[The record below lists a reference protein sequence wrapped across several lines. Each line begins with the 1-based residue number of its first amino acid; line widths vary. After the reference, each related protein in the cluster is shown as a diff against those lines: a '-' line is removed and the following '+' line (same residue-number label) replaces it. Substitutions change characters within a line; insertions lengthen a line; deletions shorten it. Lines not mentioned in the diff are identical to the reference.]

1 MREQRSKQVQLTL
14 LEKREHYCRLLFF
27 LCSWTFV
34 ILSGVEVC
42 INMINYYSFP
52 EEQDDESK
60 HVGWIVYVVGV
71 ALFTLCNVVEVSADR
86 LNVIY
91 MLAMVV
97 VCLVP
102 FMAEDYWDFSSYC
115 RQSFYGCLLLGCL
128 QPDLRK
134 VLVGNSAAYAIRLGA
149 SQFFIAEPKAMMSPR
164 ELANFQMANVATEL
178 TDIVLLTAFHYLL
191 ELAAV
196 ALVESQLVCKDA
208 TVELESVRAVLDEL
222 SDGVVY
228 LDQDLRV
235 RGNSAKFAQTLMPN
249 PGVGASLQ
257 KENFFDYVAEEDR
270 QVLSNYISSRSEG
283 FGTNQVADPICI
295 NLLDCHAM
303 RFAVQVFHALVF
315 NSQLGQWHLLA
326 VQHLGE
332 QGGQEYHNYASQ
344 KVADSAGDNV
354 EIRSNVSVSTE
365 SSSESTD
372 SAVKAD
378 VASLSLDV
386 DLIGSDFKLVGFR
399 VGFGAETVR
408 DDANTT
414 AWPSLF
420 RYIAVSERLSFHDW
434 LCRAIPRATYSST
447 QEQQEIHDGTVHL
460 PILGK
465 VRSRKI
471 SCSLPH
477 GMQDD
482 DDVPIHVR
490 VHFGDPQVDAKTKRM
505 LKKGHQLGDP
515 RRPRSGSRR
524 SAGGGTKGTPS
535 PSTYENTSAEAGLG
549 GRSHTDA
556 SIPPSSPSTHG
567 NGSSYSL

>member
-326 VQHLGE
+326 VQQLGE
-332 QGGQEYHNYASQ
+332 QGGQQLDDQAFQE
-344 KVADSAGDNV
+344 VAVGAGADL
-354 EIRSNVSVSTE
+354 EIRSNTSVGTE
-365 SSSESTD
+365 SSQESTD
-372 SAVKAD
+372 SAVKPD
-378 VASLSLDV
+378 VASLSMNVILV
-386 DLIGSDFKLVGFR
+386 RNEDFKLAGFH
-399 VGFGAETVR
+399 VGFGAQPLS
-408 DDANTT
+408 DDA
-414 AWPSLF
+414 ACPSLL
-420 RYIAVSERLSFHDW
+420 RYMAVSERHSFNDW
-434 LCRAIPRATYSST
+434 LCRAIPLAASFSRE
-447 QEQQEIHDGTVHL
+447 QELHNGTLNL

-465 VRSRKI
+465 VKSRKI

-477 GMQDD
+477 GLPNNEDA
-482 DDVPIHVR
+482 P
-490 VHFGDPQVDAKTKRM
+490 VHILVHLGDPQVKAEIKRS
-505 LKKGHQLGDP
+505 LKKQHELGDL
-515 RRPRSGSRR
+515 RRRKTTGSSRR
-524 SAGGGTKGTPS
+524 RKGTPS
-535 PSTYENTSAEAGLG
+535 PSTYDNASAEAGLG
-549 GRSHTDA
+549 GGSDKDA
-556 SIPPSSPSTHG
+556 AIAPSSPRSTYG
-567 NGSSYSL
+567 KGSRCCL